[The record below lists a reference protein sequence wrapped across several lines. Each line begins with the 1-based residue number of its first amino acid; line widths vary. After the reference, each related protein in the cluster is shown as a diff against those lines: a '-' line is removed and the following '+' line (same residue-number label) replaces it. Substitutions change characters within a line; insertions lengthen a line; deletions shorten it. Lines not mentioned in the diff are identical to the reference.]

1 MNKPC
6 DIRKT
11 CWVTDEKEGFLAE
24 EIPSE
29 KDDKVMLQ
37 MIINQLSSAS
47 WVQQERRSLLPPK
60 EVQPPLSPDL
70 FCPMGQPVCGNPFL
84 RPPARGSGSQKKT

>member
-29 KDDKVMLQ
+29 KDDKVMLK
-37 MIINQLSSAS
+37 MTINQLSSAS

-60 EVQPPLSPDL
+60 EV
-70 FCPMGQPVCGNPFL
+70 
-84 RPPARGSGSQKKT
+84 

>member
-1 MNKPC
+1 MNKLC
-6 DIRKT
+6 DIRKS

-29 KDDKVMLQ
+29 KGDKVMVK
-37 MIINQLSSAS
+37 MVIKQLSSAS
-47 WVQQERRSLLPPK
+47 WVQEEHRNLLPP
-60 EVQPPLSPDL
+60 EEGQPPLSPDL
-70 FCPMGQPVCGNPFL
+70 FCPVGQPVCGTPFL